1 MQELVDRHRH
11 EPPYRPIVVIE
22 DATLAQVAAITARRL
37 DFELPDL
44 VVQRVPTRNYPVDGL
59 AAHLFGYVGE
69 ASDAQVAANGDGV
82 KSGDIVGQAGLE
94 KTHNDLLM
102 GTSGFRTVVVN
113 STGREMG
120 ELDEIQPVEGRRV
133 KLTID
138 YDLQKAAED
147 GFKALGYQGA
157 AVVLDPRNGE
167 VLTFVSLPAYDPNRF
182 AAGIDRATWAALN
195 TDRLRPL
202 QNRAIQGR
210 YSPGSTFKIVVAT
223 AALEEGVVTPD
234 FKVHCSGGAV
244 FYGRYF
250 KCHLKGGHGTVDM
263 RHAIEKSCNVYF
275 YTLGN
280 MLGVDRIHKWATRL
294 GLGVRTGI
302 DLPNEVQGIMPSTA
316 WKKARTG
323 EKWYAGETISV
334 AIGQGQVSVT
344 PLSLAVMMATVANGG
359 TRYVPHTVKA
369 TERRAAGGSRCRA
382 PAPAEQLTFKPSTVS
397 ALHDGLWMVV
407 NAAGTGGRGRL
418 EGRDVA
424 GKTGTAQVISLQGGK
439 AAKGRTDKDL
449 RDHGWFVFFA
459 PKDNPVLAGV
469 IFAEHAEHGYLGA
482 PIAKHIIATYYA
494 KQEGQP
500 LPVFTAPGQP
510 AVNAARGGAGG
521 PWPRRSRRIPRR
533 PPSRGRRAD
542 AMTMFE
548 RRLYFHIDW
557 ALVVALIA
565 LCGDGHPDDLQ
576 RDAEHGAAAVH
587 LAALRARARH
597 ASRSSWRCHR
607 LPDAGGSVAPDLPGA
622 VCLLVYVLLFG
633 VVRGGARRWIP
644 LGVFNLQPSEFARI
658 AVALVLAKYFGESR
672 RGQPDAWP
680 TWQLRAAWR
689 CCPCCSSCGSP
700 ISARQ

>member
-1 MQELVDRHRH
+1 VLVENRPSFNVSVVRLHTTNLDRTIRLLAAVAGSDERRMQDVVNRHRH

-37 DFELPDL
+37 DFELPDV
-44 VVQRVPTRNYPVDGL
+44 VVQRVPTRNYPVEGL

-69 ASDAQVAANGDGV
+69 ASGTQVSATGSI

-94 KTHNDLLM
+94 KTHNELLM

-120 ELDEIQPVEGRRV
+120 EIEKIDPVEGRRV

-167 VLTFVSLPAYDPNRF
+167 VLTYVSLPAYDPNRF

-210 YSPGSTFKIVVAT
+210 YSPGSTFKVVIAT
-223 AALEEGVVTPD
+223 AALEEGVATPD
-234 FKVHCSGGAV
+234 FRVHCGGGGV
-244 FYGRYF
+244 FYGRFF

-302 DLPNEVQGIMPSTA
+302 DLPNEVQGLVPSTE

-323 EKWYAGETISV
+323 ERWYAGETISV

-344 PLSLAVMMATVANGG
+344 PISLAVMMATVANGG
-359 TRYVPHTVKA
+359 TRYLPHTIKA
-369 TERRAAGGSRCRA
+369 VEEGREWKPVPP
-382 PAPAEQLTFKPSTVS
+382 PAPAETSMLKPSTVA

-418 EGRDVA
+418 QGRDVA

-439 AAKGRTDKDL
+439 AAKGRTEMDL

-482 PIAKHIIATYYA
+482 PIAKHVIATYYA

-500 LPVFTAPGQP
+500 LPVFTVPGQP
-510 AVNAARGGAGG
+510 VVT
-521 PWPRRSRRIPRR
+521 PPEEV
-533 PPSRGRRAD
+533 PPSPVGAP
-542 AMTMFE
+542 
-548 RRLYFHIDW
+548 
-557 ALVVALIA
+557 VA
-565 LCGDGHPDDLQ
+565 Q
-576 RDAEHGAAAVH
+576 E
-587 LAALRARARH
+587 LAPSPVARA
-597 ASRSSWRCHR
+597 
-607 LPDAGGSVAPDLPGA
+607 AG
-622 VCLLVYVLLFG
+622 
-633 VVRGGARRWIP
+633 
-644 LGVFNLQPSEFARI
+644 
-658 AVALVLAKYFGESR
+658 
-672 RGQPDAWP
+672 P
-680 TWQLRAAWR
+680 TR
-689 CCPCCSSCGSP
+689 
-700 ISARQ
+700 